1 MLKKFYI
8 LFKIAR
14 KLALSDALKV
24 ISKIHKPPLSVK
36 ILVNFFSIQF
46 SNKDYNLKNL
56 SDEEKLCKSIEGMG
70 TTFIKLGQFLATR
83 PDIISEK
90 LSKQLEK
97 LQDRVPSFSSIE
109 AKNILK
115 DELGED
121 IYKSILNL
129 SEPIAAASIAQ
140 VHKAQINENGTIKDI
155 AIKILRIEDYS
166 MWIAIGFWGC
176 AVLTALSLWSWTSYA
191 TKDTAVNHMLVILCV
206 IAVII
211 SFIGMCAFGALYW
224 N

>member
-24 ISKIHKPPLSVK
+24 ISKIHKPPLIVK

-46 SNKDYNLKNL
+46 SNNDYNLKNL

-97 LQDRVPSFSSIE
+97 LQDRVPSFSSVE

-115 DELGED
+115 DELGEE
-121 IYKSILNL
+121 IYKSI
-129 SEPIAAASIAQ
+129 
-140 VHKAQINENGTIKDI
+140 
-155 AIKILRIEDYS
+155 
-166 MWIAIGFWGC
+166 
-176 AVLTALSLWSWTSYA
+176 
-191 TKDTAVNHMLVILCV
+191 
-206 IAVII
+206 
-211 SFIGMCAFGALYW
+211 
-224 N
+224 